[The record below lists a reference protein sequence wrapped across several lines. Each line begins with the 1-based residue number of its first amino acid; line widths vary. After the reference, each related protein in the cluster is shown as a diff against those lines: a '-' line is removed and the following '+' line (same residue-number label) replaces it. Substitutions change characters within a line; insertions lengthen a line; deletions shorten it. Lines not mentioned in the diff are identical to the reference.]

1 MINKILFTLVAVGV
15 IISLILS
22 QDKSS
27 IDIENEIQAKQKKEK
42 KIRSEIERLKNEI
55 KENDISTNNK
65 KNSLKEIDKQIKLT
79 EQLLEKIKERE
90 RVLSN
95 SMQITENS
103 IKDKEQDMER
113 LRKKYSD
120 MVIYLYKNHRDGKLD
135 VLLNSNS
142 WNDIVYKTKYLEIIS
157 EKEENIKISLNTHIA
172 SLNNEIIEFVEN
184 LDRISREESRKK
196 NKVDSLAED
205 LAKEER
211 EIKKSE
217 IEKDNLRKKQFNEE
231 KALKDIKKLLEKL
244 YLDKDL
250 AEKRENELKR
260 KREEELRKIKEEEER
275 KKKIIDQKFANNKGR
290 LQWPVSGNVREK
302 QGEYKHRHSD
312 GSIVKGYNKWA
323 KIQTTKN
330 ATVKLPFDGIISSID
345 LLDLYRGVVI
355 VDHGNQYYTVYANL
369 NENLPET
376 LNVGEYYNKD
386 TVIGVVAEGEDEKY
400 GELNFGIWK
409 FSKNNSNP
417 EYLNPEEWI
426 K

>member
-1 MINKILFTLVAVGV
+1 MINKILFTLAAFSI

-27 IDIENEIQAKQKKEK
+27 ADIGSEIQAKQKKENQ
-42 KIRSEIERLKNEI
+42 IRLEIERLKNEI
-55 KENDISTNNK
+55 KENDIAANNK

-79 EQLLEKIKERE
+79 EKLLEKIKERE
-90 RVLSN
+90 KVLSN
-95 SMQITENS
+95 SIQTTENN
-103 IKDKEQDMER
+103 IKDKEQSIER

-120 MVIYLYKNHRDGKLD
+120 MVIYLYKNHRDGHLD
-135 VLLNSNS
+135 ILLNSNS
-142 WNDIVYKTKYLEIIS
+142 WNDVVYKAKYLEIIS
-157 EKEENIKISLNTHIA
+157 EKEENMKISLNTHIA
-172 SLNNEIIEFVEN
+172 SLNNEIIEFVDN
-184 LDRISREESRKK
+184 LDRISKEESTKK
-196 NKVDSLAED
+196 NRVHSLAQD
-205 LAKEER
+205 LEKEER
-211 EIKKSE
+211 EIKSTE
-217 IEKDNLRKKQFNEE
+217 IKKDNLRKKQFEKE
-231 KALKDIKKLLEKL
+231 KALKDIKKLLQKL

-250 AEKRENELKR
+250 AEKREDELKR

-290 LQWPVSGNVREK
+290 LNWPVSGNVREK

-312 GSIVKGYNKWA
+312 GSIVKGYNKWT

-330 ATVKLPFDGIISSID
+330 AEVKLPFDGIISSID

-376 LNVGEYYNKD
+376 LNIGEYYSKD
-386 TVIGVVAEGEDEKY
+386 TVIGIVAEGENGNN

-409 FSKNNSNP
+409 FSKDNANP
-417 EYLNPEEWI
+417 QYLNPEEWI

>member
-1 MINKILFTLVAVGV
+1 MINKILFTLAAFSI

-27 IDIENEIQAKQKKEK
+27 VDIGNEIQAKQKKENQ
-42 KIRSEIERLKNEI
+42 IRLEIESLKNEI
-55 KENDISTNNK
+55 KENDIAANNK

-79 EQLLEKIKERE
+79 EKLLEKIKERE
-90 RVLSN
+90 KVLSN
-95 SMQITENS
+95 SIQTTENN
-103 IKDKEQDMER
+103 IKDKEQSIER

-120 MVIYLYKNHRDGKLD
+120 MVIYLYKNHRDGHLD
-135 VLLNSNS
+135 ILLNSNS
-142 WNDIVYKTKYLEIIS
+142 WNDVVYKAKYLEIIS
-157 EKEENIKISLNTHIA
+157 EKEENLKISLNTHIA
-172 SLNNEIIEFVEN
+172 SLNNEIIEFVDN
-184 LDRISREESRKK
+184 LDRISKEESTKK
-196 NKVDSLAED
+196 NRAHNLAQD
-205 LAKEER
+205 LEKEKR
-211 EIKKSE
+211 EIKSTETK
-217 IEKDNLRKKQFNEE
+217 KDNLRKKQFEKE
-231 KALKDIKKLLEKL
+231 KALKDIKKLLQKL

-260 KREEELRKIKEEEER
+260 KREEELRKIKEEEKR

-290 LQWPVSGNVREK
+290 LNWPVSGNVREK

-312 GSIVKGYNKWA
+312 GSIVKGYNKWT

-330 ATVKLPFDGIISSID
+330 AEVKLPFDGIISSID

-376 LNVGEYYNKD
+376 LNIGEYYGKD
-386 TVIGVVAEGEDEKY
+386 TVIGIVAEGENGNH

-409 FSKNNSNP
+409 FSKDNANP
-417 EYLNPEEWI
+417 QYLNPEEWI